1 MEREA
6 REARER
12 ASIASKARAERAAR
26 TTRAGVRQ
34 PRRRARREWQE
45 PPDDRDSK
53 PVGSRMPSLGRC
65 AASPGGLS
73 WERLGSIAFWSFPR
87 EPLSKGFTS
96 YVSRVLESLD
106 TMRQD
111 HAKTCANRFQK
122 SSKHI
127 GDMPPER
134 FKMRRRGVENT
145 SQNASK
151 STRNGFHM
159 APRRPLGGPR
169 APKPVLE

>member
-12 ASIASKARAERAAR
+12 ASIASKARAARAAR
-26 TTRAGVRQ
+26 TARAGARK

-73 WERLGSIAFWSFPR
+73 WERLGRIAFWSFSR
-87 EPLSKGFTS
+87 EPYRKGFTS
-96 YVSRVLESLD
+96 YVSRVLESLE
-106 TMRQD
+106 TSAECMYVIWFSGLPG
-111 HAKTCANRFQK
+111 AKGMYFVWFP
-122 SSKHI
+122 
-127 GDMPPER
+127 GLW
-134 FKMRRRGVENT
+134 
-145 SQNASK
+145 
-151 STRNGFHM
+151 
-159 APRRPLGGPR
+159 APRLS
-169 APKPVLE
+169 LIHI